1 MTILEML
8 LAPEVNE
15 IIGLMGAPAFL
26 NLFNVEIILRTLN
39 NTIETHAKMKETIFK
54 TSPGMEASIESHVTW
69 PHWGSASAVHF
80 SLRDPHCHMW
90 NQKSG
95 FGESKQS
102 PFFSSKAN
110 FRWSII

>member
-8 LAPEVNE
+8 LAFEVNE
-15 IIGLMGAPAFL
+15 IIGLMEAPAFL

-69 PHWGSASAVHF
+69 PHRGSADRHF
-80 SLRDPHCHMW
+80 SLRIKILCFIL
-90 NQKSG
+90 N
-95 FGESKQS
+95 
-102 PFFSSKAN
+102 FFRDSMDKNYASEN
-110 FRWSII
+110 VE